1 MVVYESPF
9 SSFRE
14 TESDVKTIPSVYI
27 SIQVRDF
34 AEKREKQSSNV
45 NNQTNITGRK
55 RDFSN
60 LCSINSLQ
68 ERIDRG
74 RLNKIR
80 LMIYSLITAVA
91 QEALL
96 INKKEGR
103 KPRIERVFGR
113 TIKQLQRAMNP
124 QPAA

>member
-55 RDFSN
+55 RDFPN

-91 QEALL
+91 QESLL
-96 INKKEGR
+96 IYKKKAE
-103 KPRIERVFGR
+103 
-113 TIKQLQRAMNP
+113 NP
-124 QPAA
+124 ELNGFPAG